1 VVAQHR
7 ARRHRDAVPPVH
19 VEGLGP
25 EAFTN
30 RQVLHQEARH
40 HTIHISL
47 QTSSESL
54 FNIRLGGLKLK
65 LAVETTVV
73 QESAEHFTIVHCMM
87 TLQNF

>member
-1 VVAQHR
+1 MVAQHR
-7 ARRHRDAVPPVH
+7 ARGHRDAVPPVH
-19 VEGLGP
+19 VEGVGP
-25 EAFTN
+25 KAFPN

-54 FNIRLGGLKLK
+54 FNIRLGGLKLMLVGK
-65 LAVETTVV
+65 TSTRV
-73 QESAEHFTIVHCMM
+73 AEHFTIMHCMM